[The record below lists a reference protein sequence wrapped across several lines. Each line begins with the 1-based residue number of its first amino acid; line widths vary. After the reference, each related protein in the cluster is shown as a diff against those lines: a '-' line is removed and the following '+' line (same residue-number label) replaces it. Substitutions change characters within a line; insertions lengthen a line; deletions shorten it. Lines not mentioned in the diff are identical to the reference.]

1 MSIETVHFR
10 DMGEKSEDVFEAAL
24 VVGKRARQIISEEEV
39 TPDVDYVEVTKA
51 TTEALGEFLNDEL
64 EWAYGKGDGEEP
76 TEK

>member
-1 MSIETVHFR
+1 M
-10 DMGEKSEDVFEAAL
+10 
-24 VVGKRARQIISEEEV
+24 
-39 TPDVDYVEVTKA
+39 TKA